1 MRRALEA
8 KQAVIEWL
16 RSERDAARS
25 ERDEAQALFSAIE
38 EGLQPSGGGPPPPT
52 AHHGGAPSVAVGFV

>member
-1 MRRALEA
+1 VWRALEA
-8 KQAVIEWL
+8 KQVVIEWL

-38 EGLQPSGGGPPPPT
+38 EGLNPAGEGRRRRPPT
-52 AHHGGAPSVAVGFV
+52 SVAVGFV